1 MRGEVSACRSAM
13 RRPDGARTHLDTGMA
28 KAPSVAPKAV
38 AVFGG
43 AVDPANLRF
52 PDNNPA
58 MRNMAAVDLRDWD
71 AIRAWADTLPC
82 AFGLPRRAGV

>member
-58 MRNMAAVDLRDWD
+58 FKAMSASDLRDWD
-71 AIRAWADTLPC
+71 AIRAWAETLPE
-82 AFGLPRRAGV
+82 ALALE